1 MFKSASVVLA
11 GLALVVSSTAVIPSA
26 TAAEPTVTPTASTGP
41 VVDVT
46 PTTRWLNAKVRHTE
60 FFSAT
65 FEAEAGET
73 RAVATELVVW
83 DAKRTAP
90 SELFLGVTLTCTS
103 PSGKVS
109 SAEGGRNVWP
119 ASSDFTIPVALLL
132 KTDVAGTYTCQA
144 DVMMCDPGDC
154 TAPTGT
160 GVVKIVTRK
169 MNPRTHSFL
178 EISAA
183 LPPWAQSQMVP
194 QQGDVIVQ
202 AGQTQT
208 VNWGFDLAE
217 SPGSVQV
224 GGVLSMTNCIE
235 KSYPRV
241 CSGAGKTAI
250 RGSAT
255 ANVSMKLQQ
264 VATTPG
270 TACATATATQGSGV
284 GTTKITWQQHHAVLS
299 IFVPDF
305 TLSEDPGCGQ
315 TVQVTVTVKAGK
327 GNALALEAGS
337 KAKITSIMYAIPGD
351 VIPSGS

>member
-1 MFKSASVVLA
+1 MVPRSIYAAMPALLLA
-11 GLALVVSSTAVIPSA
+11 AALPMGAPALADVSSPQASDPSIL
-26 TAAEPTVTPTASTGP
+26 
-41 VVDVT
+41 DVT
-46 PTTRWLNAKVRHTE
+46 PLTTVLDARKRHTE
-60 FFSAT
+60 FFSAN
-65 FEAEAGET
+65 FQAEAGEV
-73 RAVATELVVW
+73 RFVATELVVK
-83 DAKRTAP
+83 DAKNTAP
-90 SELFLGVTLTCTS
+90 DELFLGVTLSCTS
-103 PSGKVS
+103 PSGRVT
-109 SAEGGRNVWP
+109 SAEAGRNVWP
-119 ASSDFTIPVALLL
+119 AGSEFTIPVGFTMQ
-132 KTDVAGTYTCQA
+132 TDVAGAHKCQA
-144 DVMMCDPGDC
+144 DVMMCDPGNC
-154 TAPTGT
+154 NSPTGK
-160 GVVKIVTRK
+160 GRVAIVTQK
-169 MNPRTHSFL
+169 MDPRNFSLLYVST
-178 EISAA
+178 A
-183 LPPWAQSQMVP
+183 LPSWARSQRVP
-194 QQGDVIVQ
+194 PGGDRLVKP
-202 AGQTQT
+202 GTT
-208 VNWGFDLAE
+208 YSMSGTFDVSE
-217 SPGSVQV
+217 SPGPIRV
-224 GGVLSMTNCIE
+224 GGILSMTNCIE

-270 TACATATATQGSGV
+270 TACASATARQGSGV